1 MFAPR
6 YFPSD
11 YFAPRYFPQ
20 AGGSLLYPPR
30 YFVHSYFA
38 GHYFANRYFPGP
50 FPVPVPPVPV
60 PIVIGGGGPPRF
72 PDFAHDVVARFDF
85 DLRAPG
91 LKLRARAVPAE
102 ILVLLDL
109 VARLPVGMG
118 LDAASVPADVS
129 AGILITLGAVG
140 ITLEGRIRN
149 PARRS
154 NAEDEENELLALYLL
169 SLK

>member
-1 MFAPR
+1 MYAPR
-6 YFPSD
+6 
-11 YFAPRYFPQ
+11 YFAPRYFARRYFP
-20 AGGSLLYPPR
+20 GGAPVLYPPR

-72 PDFAHDVVARFDF
+72 PDFAHDV
-85 DLRAPG
+85 RALFHLGVPVPR
-91 LKLRARAVPAE
+91 LKLRAGAVPAE
-102 ILVLLDL
+102 ILALLDL

-129 AGILITLGAVG
+129 AGILLQLAAVG
-140 ITLEGRIRN
+140 LEMGATVRD